1 MCKWLKDEVCVNS
14 DCPAVADFCPVVNHP
29 GVCRY
34 EENELCQ
41 YTAGSTNKH
50 TRVPVTGENG
60 GNVMDAVKFIEERNR
75 MCKSFGD
82 RCTGCP
88 ASDACGCC
96 AVDQAVDQ
104 ASTLDATAQVAI
116 VEKWSAAH
124 PRKTRQSVF
133 LEQYPDTIIDL
144 YGVLGFCPTSISSAH
159 RDSNGAC
166 KDPERLCRECRKEF
180 WSQEVE

>member
-1 MCKWLKDEVCVNS
+1 
-14 DCPAVADFCPVVNHP
+14 
-29 GVCRY
+29 
-34 EENELCQ
+34 
-41 YTAGSTNKH
+41 
-50 TRVPVTGENG
+50 
-60 GNVMDAVKFIEERNR
+60 MDAVKFIKERNR

-96 AVDQAVDQ
+96 AVDQ

-133 LEQYPDTIIDL
+133 LEQYPESLLNDDGILSICPL
-144 YGVLGFCPTSISSAH
+144 YISDKH
-159 RDSNGAC
+159 RDSEMLCSHPEIMCADC
-166 KDPERLCRECRKEF
+166 KRKF
-180 WSQEVE
+180 WTKEVEA